1 MAHSAQNNDPQVPMT
16 TAHYVV
22 AGKDAAREA
31 NRQWWLG
38 DADKA
43 EVAAQVAMANLA
55 VAQTW
60 MLKRIAD
67 ALDDIAGGYYPAD
80 DPEDGAA

>member
-1 MAHSAQNNDPQVPMT
+1 MSQNDSQQFPMT
-16 TAHYVV
+16 TNHYVV

-31 NRQWWLG
+31 NRQWYLG
-38 DADKA
+38 DVDGA
-43 EVAAQVAMANLA
+43 ELSAQVALANLA

-60 MLKRIAD
+60 FLKRIAD
-67 ALDDIAGGYYPAD
+67 ALDDIAGGVFPAD